1 MTTARLWTLGA
12 VVAVLALIGGAIGLG
27 VQPLLAAAA
36 TADASTTAAHAQ
48 NDGLRLELAKL
59 SRVAA
64 TQSALEAQSAALTT
78 AIPETL
84 KLNTFTRDLRD
95 TAALDG
101 VVIESIVPATGSPYA
116 APASSVQQPAVA
128 PSASPSPSASASA
141 APSAAPAPVAPVK
154 SPWFGKT
161 DPLITGA
168 NFVVVPVTLVVTGT
182 NAATLA
188 FATDVQQMGRLFA
201 VSSVTSATTD
211 GVTNVSIVG
220 AMYALER

>member
-78 AIPETL
+78 AIPEKL

-101 VVIESIVPATGSPYA
+101 VVIQSIVPATGSAYA
-116 APASSVQQPAVA
+116 APASSVQAAAPA
-128 PSASPSPSASASA
+128 PSASA
-141 APSAAPAPVAPVK
+141 APAASAAPSVAPAPVAAVK

-168 NFVVVPVTLVVTGT
+168 NFVVVPVTIIVTGT
-182 NAATLA
+182 DAATLA
-188 FATDVQQMGRLFA
+188 FASDVQQMGRLFA
-201 VSSVTSATTD
+201 VSSVTSATTE

>member
-36 TADASTTAAHAQ
+36 TADASTTAAHTQ
-48 NDGLRLELAKL
+48 NDALRVQLAKL

-64 TQSALEAQSAALTT
+64 TQSDLEAKSAALTT

-101 VVIESIVPATGSPYA
+101 VVIQSIVPATGSAYA
-116 APASSVQQPAVA
+116 APASSVPAAA
-128 PSASPSPSASASA
+128 PTPSGSAAPAASA
-141 APSAAPAPVAPVK
+141 APSAAPAPVASVK

-168 NFVVVPVTLVVTGT
+168 NFVVVPVTVVVSGT
-182 NAATLA
+182 DAATLA
-188 FATDVQQMGRLFA
+188 FASDVQQMGRLFA
-201 VSSVTSATTD
+201 VSSVTSTTTD

>member
-36 TADASTTAAHAQ
+36 TADASTTAAHTQ
-48 NDGLRLELAKL
+48 NDALRLQLAKL

-101 VVIESIVPATGSPYA
+101 VVIQSIVPATGSAYA
-116 APASSVQQPAVA
+116 APASSVQQPAA
-128 PSASPSPSASASA
+128 AATPSASA

-154 SPWFGKT
+154 SPWLGKT

-168 NFVVVPVTLVVTGT
+168 NFVVVPVTVVVTGT
-182 NAATLA
+182 DAATLA
-188 FATDVQQMGRLFA
+188 FASDVQRMGRLFA
-201 VSSVTSATTD
+201 VSSVTSTTTD
-211 GVTNVSIVG
+211 GVTNVAIVG
-220 AMYALER
+220 AMYALDR